1 MTKHNKAAEP
11 RIPHFLAQSVTFHE
25 MVAQLAAEIDDKGG
39 PGAGADYMAEFVL
52 NELEP
57 RGVLVAI
64 LVYIAMDKE
73 GRYTAESEERAR
85 EQAEVYAEKIM
96 PLIEGME

>member
-1 MTKHNKAAEP
+1 MKEHNKPSEP
-11 RIPHFLAQSVTFHE
+11 MIPHFLAQSATFHD
-25 MVAQLAAEIDDKGG
+25 MVAQLAAEIDDKVG
-39 PGAGADYMAEFVL
+39 PGAGADYMADFVL

-73 GRYTAESEERAR
+73 GRYTAESKER
-85 EQAEVYAEKIM
+85 AEVYAEKIM

>member
-1 MTKHNKAAEP
+1 MGVG
-11 RIPHFLAQSVTFHE
+11 RS
-25 MVAQLAAEIDDKGG
+25 GG
-39 PGAGADYMAEFVL
+39 PGAGADYMADFVL

-57 RGVLVAI
+57 RGVLVTI